1 MSLPTLYTDHLVL
14 RPWTEQDIHVLH
26 RLWTDSDVFR
36 YLFDGAVI
44 NIQQASAL
52 VRDGIETAARTG
64 LGFWSIHLSLSTSL
78 LGFCG
83 FSPSVDKLEAELLY
97 GLLPRYWG
105 QGFATEACLGIL
117 SYLWSATAFTHVY
130 AKTDEL
136 NEKSLGVIQRL
147 GMRLLGTRCGPQGQP
162 LLTYVL
168 DRPRHF

>member
-14 RPWTEQDIHVLH
+14 RPWTEQDIDALH
-26 RLWTDSDVFR
+26 NLWTDSDVCR
-36 YLFDGAVI
+36 YLFDGAVMD
-44 NIQQASAL
+44 IQQVSDL
-52 VRDGIETAARTG
+52 VRSGIKTAARTG
-64 LGFWSIHLSLSTSL
+64 VGFWSIHLSSNISL

-83 FSPSVDKLEAELLY
+83 FCPSVDRLEAELLY

-130 AKTDEL
+130 AKTDGP
-136 NEKSLGVIQRL
+136 NEKSLGVIHRL
-147 GMRLLGTRCGPQGQP
+147 GMRPLGTRCGPQGQP